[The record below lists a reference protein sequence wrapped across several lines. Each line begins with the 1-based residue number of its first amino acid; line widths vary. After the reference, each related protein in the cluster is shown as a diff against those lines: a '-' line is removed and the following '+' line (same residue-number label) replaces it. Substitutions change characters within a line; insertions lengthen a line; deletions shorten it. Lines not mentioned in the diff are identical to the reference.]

1 MYPSNLAGGTQG
13 VAMKDYPPLSQWQRE
28 YDEREH
34 RALIRARTRA
44 LLMIVVVLLIGF
56 AGGALLCPR

>member
-1 MYPSNLAGGTQG
+1 
-13 VAMKDYPPLSQWQRE
+13 MKDYPPLSQWQRE